1 VSQQSTGLS
10 DHERRNASSAGGRT
24 IPCPDDDRVM
34 NVQQWADRVGISYP
48 TAKRLIAAGDGPA
61 ITRLSPNR
69 LGITFGAHR
78 AWVKNRTKQAGQ

>member
-10 DHERRNASSAGGRT
+10 DHERRNGSSGGRDQ
-24 IPCPDDDRVM
+24 PGPDDDRVM
-34 NVQQWADRVGISYP
+34 NVQQWAERVGISYP
-48 TAKRLIAAGDGPA
+48 TAKRLIAAGEGPA

-78 AWVKNRTKQAGQ
+78 AWLKDRTEQAAQ